1 MSGLEGLDL
10 YFFEEG
16 QAEQQAI
23 REAPQAAREALS
35 LHQVL
40 LCTVSKAACQCEVK
54 GKDSIAGAQGYS
66 CHDDLAVWL

>member
-1 MSGLEGLDL
+1 MSGFEGLDL

-40 LCTVSKAACQCEVK
+40 LCTVSKAACQ
-54 GKDSIAGAQGYS
+54 
-66 CHDDLAVWL
+66 